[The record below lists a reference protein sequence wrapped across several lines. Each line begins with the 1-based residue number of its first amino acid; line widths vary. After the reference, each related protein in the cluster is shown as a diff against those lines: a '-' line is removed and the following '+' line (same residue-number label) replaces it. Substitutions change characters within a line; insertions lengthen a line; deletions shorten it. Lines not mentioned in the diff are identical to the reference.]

1 MKKCLILASVLTLTG
16 CINYEEQ
23 IAKQKAAQEAAEIEL
38 NAQKE
43 IKRQELVQ
51 QLDSYLVE
59 QKDLFATVD
68 AYRVFFYNADRDRGD
83 MDVKIGEFLDTSKNL
98 STHTY
103 YDYNMRCSKE
113 SFSLGYQQYIVD
125 YLSKRPDGIKLS
137 CYETKYNSSEYVD
150 TSDDCILQRR
160 NHALDEICWFN
171 YSKYLPENTKIKSAK
186 DFLSAV
192 KMVNRM
198 RLRMTRCDEVR
209 DWTTTEKAECKQKS
223 KQFAYDYVT
232 GNVKHCRDA
241 KPKEWNNM
249 LKQAVKDTGITYG
262 FMSQITAEKAFSDPT
277 LSQTEAN
284 VKNAIGQNLFQQM
297 ALETLASK
305 IDDFGFSNLCLIDG
319 WGNDVKK
326 ITKK

>member
-1 MKKCLILASVLTLTG
+1 MKKCLILVSVLTLTG

-23 IAKQKAAQEAAEIEL
+23 IAKQKAAEIEL

-43 IKRQELVQ
+43 IKRQELAQ
-51 QLDSYLVE
+51 QLDRYLVE

-68 AYRVFFYNADRDRGD
+68 AYRVFFYNADRDHGD
-83 MDVKIGEFLDTSKNL
+83 MDVKIGEFLDASKNL
-98 STHTY
+98 STY
-103 YDYNMRCSKE
+103 NGNMRCSKE
-113 SFSLGYQQYIVD
+113 SFSLGYQQDIVD

-137 CYETKYNSSEYVD
+137 CYETKNSSEYVD

-198 RLRMTRCDEVR
+198 RLRMTRCDEVK

-262 FMSQITAEKAFSDPT
+262 FMSQITAEKASSDST

-284 VKNAIGQNLFQQM
+284 VKNAIGQNLFQLM

>member
-23 IAKQKAAQEAAEIEL
+23 IAKQKAAQEAAEQEL
-38 NAQKE
+38 KAQKE

-51 QLDSYLVE
+51 QLDNYLVE

-68 AYRVFFYNADRDRGD
+68 AYRVFFYNADETRGD
-83 MDVKIGEFLDTSKNL
+83 MDSKIGEFLEKSKKL
-98 STHTY
+98 STNEFNNN
-103 YDYNMRCSKE
+103 NMRCSLD
-113 SFSLGYQQYIVD
+113 SFSIGYQQYIVD
-125 YLSKRPDGIKLS
+125 KLSNRPDVIKLS
-137 CYETKYNSSEYVD
+137 CYENNGKEYYD
-150 TSDDCILQRR
+150 TSDECILQRR
-160 NHALDEICWFN
+160 EHKLDDVCWFN
-171 YSKYLPENTKIKSAK
+171 YSKYLPGNTKIKSAK

-232 GNVKHCRDA
+232 GKAKHCRDL
-241 KPKEWNNM
+241 KPKEWKNM
-249 LKQAVKDTGITYG
+249 LKQAVEETGITYS
-262 FMSQITAEKAFSDPT
+262 FINQIMAEKTNSDYA
-277 LSQTEAN
+277 LSKTEAN
-284 VKNAIGQNLFQQM
+284 LKNAIGQNLFQLM

-305 IDDFGFSNLCLIDG
+305 IDDFGFSNLCLIDV